1 MIASGNPPPM
11 LALFAVALP
20 VLHVLLAVDLALLA
34 ATVAMALR
42 LLTRVRIRT
51 RIATQDEAQE
61 DGENFEPEPEPYTR
75 PSFTLIPPQPQPPL
89 QQRPQSQPRSRPPA
103 AEQTLLPLGEA
114 IEPTRPQYEEP
125 PPQVPG
131 SPVQFF
137 EETALGGIVADPID
151 GAPFHAGETILVC
164 RCGAGYHQETG
175 AWLREHLAGKCVH
188 CGVAHTLEPRLL
200 EPRAQSVLRH

>member
-1 MIASGNPPPM
+1 MP
-11 LALFAVALP
+11 ALFALALP
-20 VLHVLLAVDLALLA
+20 VLHMLLAVDLALLA

-51 RIATQDEAQE
+51 RVASQDEPQE
-61 DGENFEPEPEPYTR
+61 DGEDFEPEPEPYTR
-75 PSFTLIPPQPQPPL
+75 PSFTLIPPPPQPQAPL
-89 QQRPQSQPRSRPPA
+89 QQRPQSQQRSRPPA

-114 IEPTRPQYEEP
+114 IEPTRPQPEEP
-125 PPQVPG
+125 LQVPG

-188 CGVAHTLEPRLL
+188 CGVAHTLERRLL
-200 EPRAQSVLRH
+200 EPRAQSALRH

>member
-1 MIASGNPPPM
+1 M
-11 LALFAVALP
+11 LALLALALP
-20 VLHVLLAVDLALLA
+20 VLHVLLAVDLVLLA
-34 ATVAMALR
+34 ATVATALR
-42 LLTRVRIRT
+42 LLTRVRITT
-51 RIATQDEAQE
+51 RVAAEDEPQE
-61 DGENFEPEPEPYTR
+61 DGENFEPEPEPLTR
-75 PSFTLIPPQPQPPL
+75 PSFTLIPPQPPQQPP
-89 QQRPQSQPRSRPPA
+89 PQPRSRPPA
-103 AEQTLLPLGEA
+103 AEQTLLPLSGA
-114 IEPTRPQYEEP
+114 IEPTRPHYEE
-125 PPQVPG
+125 PQVPG

-200 EPRAQSVLRH
+200 EPRSQSALRH